1 MSESIFKLTP
11 TENLNAIH
19 FKLIITS
26 NSLLYLHMD
35 AAVLLDTNNLEM
47 SLLTKNQYTSMNI
60 TCMHG

>member
-26 NSLLYLHMD
+26 NSLLYLPTD
-35 AAVLLDTNNLEM
+35 AAVSLDTNNLEM
-47 SLLTKNQYTSMNI
+47 SLLTKNQYTN
-60 TCMHG
+60 

>member
-11 TENLNAIH
+11 AENLNAIH

-47 SLLTKNQYTSMNI
+47 SLLTKNQYTN
-60 TCMHG
+60 